1 MDSTE
6 KKSINLAGREFKI
19 GFLPF
24 AKNRIVVQAASF
36 ALKAINRSAA
46 PTLEPLNITAIDYIY
61 LAVYEAVSHADPKI
75 TRDEFNSW
83 GIYLPDLIS
92 ALMVIALQT
101 GVLVQAKDGKSTS
114 GEA

>member
-6 KKSINLAGREFKI
+6 KRKISLAGKPFEI

-24 AKNRIVVQAASF
+24 FKNRIVVQAASF
-36 ALKAINRSAA
+36 ALKAIERTKEPIN
-46 PTLEPLNITAIDYIY
+46 EPLNITAIDYIY
-61 LAVYEAVSHADPKI
+61 LAVYEAVSHADPKV

-83 GIYLPDLIS
+83 GVYLPDLIS
-92 ALMVIALQT
+92 ALMIVALQT
-101 GVLVQAKDGKSTS
+101 GVLVQAKGEQKT